1 MTGPGEQIIQTSEE
15 VAEALASG
23 APVVALETT
32 IISHGLPQPRN
43 LQVARELEELVREA
57 GAVPATI
64 AVLDGVARVGLDK
77 SMLERVAT
85 EPGLRKLGF
94 RDLPLAA
101 ALSASGATTVSAT
114 AFLAA
119 RAGIRVFATG
129 GLGGVH
135 REWTASQDESADLDM
150 LAGTRITVVCAGVK
164 SILDV
169 PATLQRL
176 ETRGVSVAGYRTDFF
191 PGFYLHTSGLPVDWR
206 LESPA
211 EAAAVMRAQDL
222 LGGPEAALI
231 VANPV
236 PEDEQLDPVLHDRV
250 LAEALAA
257 ADREGITGQAITPF
271 LLDYL
276 VRGTGGASLEANLA
290 AVRGNTRL
298 AGRIAASWASPPSGS
313 PAPQARTTSAD
324 PSAGSSPAVE
334 N

>member
-1 MTGPGEQIIQTSEE
+1 MHTTGPGETIIQTSEE
-15 VAEALASG
+15 VTEALATG

-43 LQVARELEELVREA
+43 LAVAIELEELVREA

-77 SMLERVAT
+77 RMLERVAT
-85 EPGLRKLGF
+85 EAGLRKLGF
-94 RDLPLAA
+94 RDLPAAA

-150 LAGTRITVVCAGVK
+150 LAKTRITVVCAGVK

-176 ETRGVSVAGYRTDFF
+176 ETRGVTVAGYRTDAF
-191 PGFYLHTSGLPVDWR
+191 PGFYLHTSGLPIDWR
-206 LESPA
+206 LETPQ

-222 LGGPEAALI
+222 LGGPETALI

-236 PEDEQLDPVLHDRV
+236 PLAEQLDPGLHGRV

-257 ADREGITGQAITPF
+257 AGREGISGQAITPF
-271 LLDYL
+271 LLDFL
-276 VRGTGGASLEANLA
+276 VHGTGGASLEANLA

-298 AGRIAASWASPPSGS
+298 AGLIASSWA
-313 PAPQARTTSAD
+313 TSRAAE
-324 PSAGSSPAVE
+324 S
-334 N
+334 